1 VDIDTV
7 LGCVVGHEEECF
19 KTIEQGTESVK
30 LASLLEL
37 WLNLIQIIS
46 QEFHTIIFYF
56 ALEHGPCPG
65 GLDGGLV

>member
-1 VDIDTV
+1 M
-7 LGCVVGHEEECF
+7 
-19 KTIEQGTESVK
+19 K
-30 LASLLEL
+30 LAALFEL
-37 WLNLIQIIS
+37 RFNLIQIIS